1 MRIEAR
7 PVEVIETTEQCFP
20 DLGRCNLLE
29 LAAILLWVLTTI
41 SD

>member
-7 PVEVIETTEQCFP
+7 PVEVIETTDQCWP
-20 DLGRCNLLE
+20 PCNLLE
-29 LAAILLWVLTTI
+29 LAALLVWAAVTI